1 MYNNLAGGSRAR
13 EARDFARIIGWSE
26 IYSAAEREA

>member
-13 EARDFARIIGWSE
+13 EARDFARIMGWSE
-26 IYSAAEREA
+26 IDAAAECEA